1 MTCSLFYLIK
11 NSLILYINENLKQ
24 HEYCQVITWDIY
36 LNPGIQLFNLTKFT
50 TKLDSKSKISL
61 INTIKNL
68 STFNSNIME
77 KLFHNHFGDS
87 MSVYYTCSDVSDL
100 LNPYLLKYTKSI
112 CFFTLFFS
120 VLKHYYLFYEFLINN
135 CHWIHIKI

>member
-1 MTCSLFYLIK
+1 
-11 NSLILYINENLKQ
+11 
-24 HEYCQVITWDIY
+24 
-36 LNPGIQLFNLTKFT
+36 
-50 TKLDSKSKISL
+50 
-61 INTIKNL
+61 
-68 STFNSNIME
+68 ME

-135 CHWIHIKI
+135 CHWIHIKIQFLTGHKYTWNLKINEQDVAWWQIENSPAVLKESWVDSSLFILQRVHVLSLVASLWFIHFLCMKIITRSKTEL